1 MALFGTL
8 HETGHGLYEQNIDP
22 RYTRSVLATDLIGLY
37 AVGGTSFGAHESQS
51 RLWENHVGRSRGFWQ
66 RHMADLQAD
75 IPGHYDDV
83 TAEEF
88 YRGVTRVSA
97 GLTRVESDEM
107 SYDFHIML
115 RVELEQAMLDGS
127 LSVADVPGAWNEAI
141 KRDLGLDVPDDLQGC
156 LQDIHWSVGYLGSF
170 PTYTIGNITAAQLME
185 TARASAPTV
194 IGATEAGDYGP
205 LAGWLRDN
213 IWQHGRRFSRDELLT
228 RITGRPLE
236 IAPYL
241 AYLTARYNQEEN

>member
-1 MALFGTL
+1 M
-8 HETGHGLYEQNIDP
+8 
-22 RYTRSVLATDLIGLY
+22 S
-37 AVGGTSFGAHESQS
+37 
-51 RLWENHVGRSRGFWQ
+51 
-66 RHMADLQAD
+66 DLQTE
-75 IPGHYDDV
+75 IPGIYDDV

-88 YRGVTRVSA
+88 YRGVTRVLA

-127 LSVADVPGAWNEAI
+127 VSVADIPGAWNESI
-141 KRDLGLDVPDDLQGC
+141 KRDLGLTVPDDLQGC

-185 TARASAPTV
+185 TARSTAAAV
-194 IGATEAGDYGP
+194 ISATEAGDYLP
-205 LAGWLRDN
+205 LANWLRDN
-213 IWQHGRRFSRDELLT
+213 VWQHGRRFSRDELLT

-241 AYLTARYNQEEN
+241 AYLTARYNEQE